1 MKMENRR
8 VRTFTFMESFAV
20 AGVKRSRSSA
30 EGLRTVLALAF
41 AAVIAVVGVF
51 ETPLMWGLVIPLAI
65 VAVATAF
72 YYQRA
77 IDWEGGDSRPMYLGM
92 FLVLPSVGAIW
103 SEGRNRPLSLRRSC
117 PSPVASLRGSDCGG
131 VNAPRARLRTDQAEL
146 RLDPERSRRVDPRS
160 QDAGRVRSLGF
171 SRYGAFSEVLVRQPD
186 SMEITVGR

>member
-92 FLVLPSVGAIW
+92 FLVLPSVGAILVRGAE
-103 SEGRNRPLSLRRSC
+103 SAALIAPLLSVAGGILAWIGLRWC
-117 PSPVASLRGSDCGG
+117 
-131 VNAPRARLRTDQAEL
+131 
-146 RLDPERSRRVDPRS
+146 ERSPR
-160 QDAGRVRSLGF
+160 QTANRS
-171 SRYGAFSEVLVRQPD
+171 S
-186 SMEITVGR
+186 